1 MTKGR
6 EGVGVV
12 VKVNAD
18 QLVQVWAG
26 TAGVKVDDQP
36 IRWVIVA
43 GGTADNLQTTLRV
56 FRGDKRLAGS
66 GFRGRSLEP
75 GTVIHPWSG
84 QSSGLPFFVMARVN
98 PTVTDVVVTTD
109 LGIDVRLDMSGTVDR
124 FGLRFGA
131 TDLPEGHRP
140 RAITA
145 IVDGET
151 SETAKLHEPTAPG

>member
-1 MTKGR
+1 MG
-6 EGVGVV
+6 
-12 VKVNAD
+12 KVNAD

-26 TAGVKVDDQP
+26 TTGVKIDDQP

-84 QSSGLPFFVMARVN
+84 QSSGLPFFVMARVSS
-98 PTVTDVVVTTD
+98 TVSVVVVTTD
-109 LGIDVRLDMSGTVDR
+109 LGIEVHLDMSGTVDR

-140 RAITA
+140 GTITA
-145 IVDGET
+145 TVDGET
-151 SETAKLHEPTAPG
+151 AETSRLRDPTAPG